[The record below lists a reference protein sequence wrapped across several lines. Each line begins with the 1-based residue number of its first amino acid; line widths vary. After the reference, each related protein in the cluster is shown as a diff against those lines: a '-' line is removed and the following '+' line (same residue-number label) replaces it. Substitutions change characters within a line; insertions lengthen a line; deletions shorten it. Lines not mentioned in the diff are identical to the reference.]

1 MAGNIDNHINF
12 GSVSHN
18 AKTLE
23 RLENSVKNIAENLWD
38 MGFGYIEEN
47 DNVFSGVVAD
57 ETSKWLSRIH
67 RLGVV
72 MREGQEKHSFDTKM

>member
-12 GSVSHN
+12 GTVSHN

-23 RLENSVKNIAENLWD
+23 RLGNSVKNIAENLWD

-47 DNVFSGVVAD
+47 DNVFSGVMVC
-57 ETSKWLSRIH
+57 
-67 RLGVV
+67 
-72 MREGQEKHSFDTKM
+72 